1 MVAFYEVEV
10 WILHF
15 FKLVGVGLRQRPPP
29 PGVPAGGGV
38 RIAVGIGNARG
49 INELPTRYPQSGQLY
64 IMGIIRTD
72 SDNSF
77 RINYLRVVQFYSMHR
92 ICGIVHKMS
101 VML

>member
-29 PGVPAGGGV
+29 AGGRGRGGV
-38 RIAVGIGNARG
+38 RNGSGIGNAMG
-49 INELPTRYPQSGQLY
+49 INELPTRYPHSGQLY

-72 SDNSF
+72 SDNPL
-77 RINYLRVVQFYSMHR
+77 RIKHLRVVQFYSVHR
-92 ICGIVHKMS
+92 ICRIVHKMS